1 MVKRGREKI
10 ELEGMR
16 ELEGDRERGNK
27 NSLVKKK
34 TWIKGDPI
42 FAWLFFDLLQLSVDS
57 DWNKSIHVHWIT
69 CEDGYPKFLL
79 SLYTY
84 TSPSN

>member
-16 ELEGDRERGNK
+16 ELEGERERGNK
-27 NSLVKKK
+27 NSLVKRK
-34 TWIKGDPI
+34 TWIKADPI

-57 DWNKSIHVHWIT
+57 DWNKSIHVHWII

>member
-16 ELEGDRERGNK
+16 ELEGERERGNR

-34 TWIKGDPI
+34 TLIKADPI
-42 FAWLFFDLLQLSVDS
+42 FAWLFFGLLQLSVDS
-57 DWNKSIHVHWIT
+57 D
-69 CEDGYPKFLL
+69 
-79 SLYTY
+79 
-84 TSPSN
+84 